1 MPVGE
6 VDTLKSVSIHR
17 TSHSRCARKKTSGY
31 ETPSRLPFGMRE
43 HQEHTNIQ
51 TPCDV
56 CSQSWTSSDKLKDEF
71 ICSRHCRD
79 MHNITQNCGLSRKDV
94 YTDCSHSIESKPVF
108 YELNLTMIMPC
119 SGVCSSA
126 YVCVRESDRTTWN
139 RTRRSALSWKFLSN
153 YLKSH
158 GKCVGLDRVCR
169 ILVCLRLFFF
179 FKQQFSL
186 TTYLREL
193 GCTVYCIFGKLFANH
208 NEKYTHSSNRQRI
221 CPFTV

>member
-1 MPVGE
+1 M
-6 VDTLKSVSIHR
+6 R
-17 TSHSRCARKKTSGY
+17 TEKISGY
-31 ETPSRLPFGMRE
+31 ETHPRLPFGMRE

-51 TPCDV
+51 TPSDV
-56 CSQSWTSSDKLKDEF
+56 CSQSWTSSDNLKYEF

-79 MHNITQNCGLSRKDV
+79 MHNITQNCGLSRKEV

-108 YELNLTMIMPC
+108 YELYLTMIMPC

-169 ILVCLRLFFF
+169 ILVCLRFFF
-179 FKQQFSL
+179 FFFLAAIQFDYIL
-186 TTYLREL
+186 KRAR
-193 GCTVYCIFGKLFANH
+193 VYCVLHFWKTL
-208 NEKYTHSSNRQRI
+208 RQS
-221 CPFTV
+221 

>member
-1 MPVGE
+1 MPVRE

-17 TSHSRCARKKTSGY
+17 TSHSRCEQKKSQVMKL
-31 ETPSRLPFGMRE
+31 PRLPFGMWA
-43 HQEHTNIQ
+43 HQGHTNIQ
-51 TPCDV
+51 TSSDV
-56 CSQSWTSSDKLKDEF
+56 CSQSWTSSDNLKYEF

-79 MHNITQNCGLSRKDV
+79 MHNITQNCGLSRKEV

-179 FKQQFSL
+179 F
-186 TTYLREL
+186 
-193 GCTVYCIFGKLFANH
+193 
-208 NEKYTHSSNRQRI
+208 
-221 CPFTV
+221 

>member
-31 ETPSRLPFGMRE
+31 ETPPRLPFGMWA

-51 TPCDV
+51 TPSDV
-56 CSQSWTSSDKLKDEF
+56 CSQSWTSSDNLKYEF
-71 ICSRHCRD
+71 ICSCHCRD
-79 MHNITQNCGLSRKDV
+79 MRNITQNCGLSRKEV

-126 YVCVRESDRTTWN
+126 YVW
-139 RTRRSALSWKFLSN
+139 RRSALSWKFLSN
-153 YLKSH
+153 CTLKSH
-158 GKCVGLDRVCR
+158 GKCVGLDRLCR

-179 FKQQFSL
+179 YFFFNSNSVW
-186 TTYLREL
+186 LR
-193 GCTVYCIFGKLFANH
+193 T
-208 NEKYTHSSNRQRI
+208 
-221 CPFTV
+221 

>member
-1 MPVGE
+1 MPVRE

-31 ETPSRLPFGMRE
+31 ETPPRLSFGMWA

-51 TPCDV
+51 TPSDV
-56 CSQSWTSSDKLKDEF
+56 CSQSWTSSDNLKYEF

-79 MHNITQNCGLSRKDV
+79 MRNITQNCGLSRKEV

-126 YVCVRESDRTTWN
+126 YVW
-139 RTRRSALSWKFLSN
+139 RRSALSWKFLSN
-153 YLKSH
+153 CTLKSH
-158 GKCVGLDRVCR
+158 GKCVGLDRLCR

-179 FKQQFSL
+179 FFFFLTAIQFDYVL
-186 TTYLREL
+186 KRAK
-193 GCTVYCIFGKLFANH
+193 VYCVLHFWKIL
-208 NEKYTHSSNRQRI
+208 RQS
-221 CPFTV
+221 